1 MLIMGRLHGLL
12 ASAGCKPNIARARG
26 LIAAPG
32 PSADPPAAR
41 DTADTDLAATDHRPP
56 CPCCG
61 GRMIIV
67 EIFERGGAP
76 RALFLATESQ

>member
-1 MLIMGRLHGLL
+1 MLIMGRLHGLI
-12 ASAGCKPNIARARG
+12 ASAWLQAQYSARQM

>member
-1 MLIMGRLHGLL
+1 MLVMGRLHGLL

-41 DTADTDLAATDHRPP
+41 DTADTDLAATDKDLLGDEPYR
-56 CPCCG
+56 
-61 GRMIIV
+61 
-67 EIFERGGAP
+67 AP
-76 RALFLATESQ
+76 ACSVLRAVAKH

>member
-12 ASAGCKPNIARARG
+12 ASAGCKPNIARVRG

-41 DTADTDLAATDHRPP
+41 DTADTDLAATDKDLLGDEPYR
-56 CPCCG
+56 
-61 GRMIIV
+61 
-67 EIFERGGAP
+67 AP
-76 RALFLATESQ
+76 ACSVLRAVAKH

>member
-41 DTADTDLAATDHRPP
+41 DTADTDLAATDKDLLGDEPYR
-56 CPCCG
+56 
-61 GRMIIV
+61 
-67 EIFERGGAP
+67 AP
-76 RALFLATESQ
+76 ACSVLRAVAKH

>member
-12 ASAGCKPNIARARG
+12 ASAGCTPNIARARG

-41 DTADTDLAATDHRPP
+41 DTADTDLAATDKDLLGDEPYR
-56 CPCCG
+56 
-61 GRMIIV
+61 
-67 EIFERGGAP
+67 AP
-76 RALFLATESQ
+76 ACSVLRAVAKH